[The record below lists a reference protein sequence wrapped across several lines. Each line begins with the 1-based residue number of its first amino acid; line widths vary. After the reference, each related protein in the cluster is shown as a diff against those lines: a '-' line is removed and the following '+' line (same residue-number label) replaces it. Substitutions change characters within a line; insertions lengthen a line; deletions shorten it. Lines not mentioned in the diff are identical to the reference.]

1 MDVGDRRWTLNPA
14 EFLRGGVF
22 CKGGFFCKGDFLQGG
37 FSQSCSTSVASSFSA
52 STLQPKDIMAI
63 NNSLNNNLAPR
74 RIEAWG
80 LYPASA
86 KTLPCKKPPFA
97 EKPPSLVYYFT
108 GIVFYFHDVRYEAL
122 IFLVY
127 LPYVGEWKDWI
138 FDSMRGEPAPRILWR
153 GRTAPNW

>member
-1 MDVGDRRWTLNPA
+1 LQ
-14 EFLRGGVF
+14 
-22 CKGGFFCKGDFLQGG
+22 GGFFCKGGFLQGG

-86 KTLPCKKPPFA
+86 KTLPCKKPPLA

-108 GIVFYFHDVRYEAL
+108 GIVFYFHDVRYESL
-122 IFLVY
+122 ICLVY
-127 LPYVGEWKDWI
+127 LPYVGE
-138 FDSMRGEPAPRILWR
+138 
-153 GRTAPNW
+153 